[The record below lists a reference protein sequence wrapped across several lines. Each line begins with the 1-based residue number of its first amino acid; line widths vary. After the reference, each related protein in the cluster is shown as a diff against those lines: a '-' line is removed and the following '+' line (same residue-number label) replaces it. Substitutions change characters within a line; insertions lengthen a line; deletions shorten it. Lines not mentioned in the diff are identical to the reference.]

1 MYETFYGLRE
11 RPFDLTPNPRFLLL
25 TPGHRRALINLELG
39 IATRKGVVALIG
51 EPGTGKTTVARALMA
66 KRGATT
72 TFVYLNQS
80 LVSPADLRR
89 SLVQTLHLRPEAENS
104 NTDLVRDLTRQLAS
118 LGERGSPVALIVDEA
133 QSLPDDLLEEIRLLT
148 NIETTEGKL
157 MTLLLIGQP
166 KLAARLNEEKW
177 KQLKQRIEIRT
188 SLSPLELPETAA
200 YIWSRVR
207 TAGGDAAKLFTADA
221 IRLIHERARGIPRSI
236 SVIGE
241 NALIAGFA
249 DHERPVTRRLVQQV
263 CADLDLTEEPPEPPQ
278 AVLAATAAPAA
289 AAAAAA
295 TTPLPRRPEAPKSPP
310 APTNTPTGSLP
321 RRDLPVARTRPAKPA
336 TTSRRWWF
344 FSGAWL
350 RS

>member
-80 LVSPADLRR
+80 LASPADLRR
-89 SLVQTLHLRPEAENS
+89 SLVQSLSLRPRGRERP
-104 NTDLVRDLTRQLAS
+104 TPIWLRDLTRQLAS
-118 LGERGSPVALIVDEA
+118 LGERGSPVALVVDEA

-157 MTLLLIGQP
+157 MTLVLIGQP

-241 NALIAGFA
+241 NALIA
-249 DHERPVTRRLVQQV
+249 RIRR
-263 CADLDLTEEPPEPPQ
+263 
-278 AVLAATAAPAA
+278 AA
-289 AAAAAA
+289 
-295 TTPLPRRPEAPKSPP
+295 
-310 APTNTPTGSLP
+310 N
-321 RRDLPVARTRPAKPA
+321 AR
-336 TTSRRWWF
+336 
-344 FSGAWL
+344 
-350 RS
+350 

>member
-1 MYETFYGLRE
+1 
-11 RPFDLTPNPRFLLL
+11 
-25 TPGHRRALINLELG
+25 
-39 IATRKGVVALIG
+39 
-51 EPGTGKTTVARALMA
+51 VARALMA

-89 SLVQTLHLRPEAENS
+89 SLVQSLQLRREAENS
-104 NTDLVRDLTRQLAS
+104 NTDLVRDLTRKLAS
-118 LGERGSPVALIVDEA
+118 FGERGSPVALVVDEA
-133 QSLPDDLLEEIRLLT
+133 QSLPDDLLEEVRLLT

-157 MTLLLIGQP
+157 MTLVLIGQP

-200 YIWSRVR
+200 YIWSRVQ

-249 DHERPVTRRLVQQV
+249 DQERPVTRRLVLQV
-263 CADLDLTEEPPEPPQ
+263 CADLDLTETPPEPPQ
-278 AVLAATAAPAA
+278 PVQVTPATTLPAA
-289 AAAAAA
+289 KVAAAAAA
-295 TTPLPRRPEAPKSPP
+295 TALPRRPEAAKAPSAPP
-310 APTNTPTGSLP
+310 HTPTGSLP
-321 RRDLPVARTRPAKPA
+321 RRDLPVASARSAKPA